1 MPEKRSLV
9 GPQQSGRFTLLF
21 AYFAGLQDGA
31 GHGTAGA
38 PAASRPP
45 VPQHRPQLPATV
57 AEAPQ
62 VMAMMPPHSRAPG
75 HGSRLPAL
83 RASAGLSVLLLT
95 FCLPPEAR
103 ASLLSP
109 ELEDKMAGFIALMV
123 IFLVP
128 VVLIVL
134 FWMVHVLPEKI
145 AHKRHHP
152 QFEAI
157 RTLCLLSL
165 VFGGLLW
172 PLAWLWAYSKPVM
185 YKMAYG
191 TDKVVHDEGDYP
203 GDDAAHAATLRD
215 RIARLEDRASPADL
229 QALRADVDALEAKF
243 ARDEVR

>member
-1 MPEKRSLV
+1 M
-9 GPQQSGRFTLLF
+9 
-21 AYFAGLQDGA
+21 
-31 GHGTAGA
+31 
-38 PAASRPP
+38 
-45 VPQHRPQLPATV
+45 ATI
-57 AEAPQ
+57 
-62 VMAMMPPHSRAPG
+62 
-75 HGSRLPAL
+75 PAL
-83 RASAGLSVLLLT
+83 AHGRRARPTGLRPAVSFLVFALT
-95 FCLPPEAR
+95 LCLPSAAR

-109 ELEDKMAGFIALMV
+109 ELEDKMATFIALAV
-123 IFLVP
+123 IFVVP

-134 FWMVHVLPEKI
+134 FWMVHILPEKI

-191 TDKVVHDEGDYP
+191 TDTVDHEEGEATTDEAP
-203 GDDAAHAATLRD
+203 HVARLRD